1 MGTGK
6 SGETEGGL
14 VEIQGTRRD
23 TKILARKIGTSGKN
37 MYNKMRDG
45 RSMED
50 TRRSTENTGRT
61 DVRGPGEIKE
71 HPREKLVDSWK
82 IQEIRA
88 GRFWI
93 ETGRYRQIRSR

>member
-14 VEIQGTRRD
+14 VEIQGSRRD

-71 HPREKLVDSWK
+71 HSWEKLEDPWE
-82 IQEIRA
+82 IQEIRD
-88 GRFWI
+88 GSEI
-93 ETGRYRQIRSR
+93 DQTYKDM